1 MQNRG
6 MYPYRRHG
14 PKKRVK
20 HGPPHKAR
28 GPQRGLP
35 SGARDLLPLLQPATK
50 ALAQVLA
57 GRTASSGQ
65 LGHARSMLAHAE
77 RLIGERAHNR
87 LNPSEREEF
96 FEQLARLRLTLADA
110 DAEAEVQAAEQ
121 EVPSR
126 PVAPVA
132 QARLKEM
139 ALALSGSD
147 RPMPLVAIST
157 TETVRQAPASN
168 EVPRQP
174 RPNSAAVSAP
184 PAPRPERGGATVD
197 SAPPPIIRERAAAP
211 PPAAASASGEQATA
225 SEQRDRRTARPA
237 RRQRTARAVP
247 AAPSAPP
254 PVASAGAEGEPATSP
269 ANTGNGSAAN
279 ASPEPA
285 AARRRK
291 RAKQGG
297 LPEGWVIDE
306 EGFVVPGAS

>member
-1 MQNRG
+1 

-20 HGPPHKAR
+20 PGSPHNAR

-35 SGARDLLPLLQPATK
+35 SGARELLPLLQPATK

-65 LGHARSMLAHAE
+65 LGHARSILAHAE

-96 FEQLARLRLTLADA
+96 FEQLARLRLTLTDA
-110 DAEAEVQAAEQ
+110 DVEAEVQAAED

-126 PVAPVA
+126 PVVPVA

-147 RPMPLVAIST
+147 RPMPLVAIPT

-168 EVPRQP
+168 QAPRRP
-174 RPNSAAVSAP
+174 RPSSAPVGAP
-184 PAPRPERGGATVD
+184 PAPRPERGGASAD
-197 SAPPPIIRERAAAP
+197 SAQPPIIRERVATP
-211 PPAAASASGEQATA
+211 PPVAASAPGEQATP
-225 SEQRDRRTARPA
+225 SEQHDRRPQRPA
-237 RRQRTARAVP
+237 RRQRNARAAP

-254 PVASAGAEGEPATSP
+254 PLASSDGAESAAPP
-269 ANTGNGSAAN
+269 ANAGNGRAERASPEPSA
-279 ASPEPA
+279 PEPA